1 MTTIA
6 VRAGV
11 MASDSRATYE
21 SEAGGHRVG
30 PCTKL
35 YRRAG
40 AIIGTAGE
48 VAPAL
53 AFLAWYGKTV
63 AKAPEFLRKG
73 EGDFTAMVLRTD
85 GAVLL
90 YEGSCYAEPYPG
102 EFWAIGSGAK
112 AALGALLLDG
122 RLHPRQRRAQRYDR
136 AFVARLLPSLAVAA
150 SFG

>member
-40 AIIGTAGE
+40 A
-48 VAPAL
+48 
-53 AFLAWYGKTV
+53 K
-63 AKAPEFLRKG
+63 
-73 EGDFTAMVLRTD
+73 
-85 GAVLL
+85 
-90 YEGSCYAEPYPG
+90 
-102 EFWAIGSGAK
+102 AIGAIR
-112 AALGALLLDG
+112 ALLMAG
-122 RLHPRQRRAQRYDR
+122 
-136 AFVARLLPSLAVAA
+136 A
-150 SFG
+150 SGGT